1 MSVIQTDQGV
11 CMYEPELDKIA
22 GTLKET
28 QFPKKVAVE
37 ITAECNLRCS
47 MCHHPTMQR
56 PKGRIPF
63 QLWQKCADEIAD
75 RSPGTECWFS
85 FIGEPFV
92 EPQLLLKIL
101 DYGKT
106 VGLEK
111 LYINSNGMLLTHD
124 LADPILESGV
134 DLMVFGLDGFS
145 KEAYEQSRVGG
156 DRDIVYDNIEY
167 LLERRAVLGAGPEI
181 QVQFIEM
188 PHNAHETEDFS
199 RFWLD
204 RGATVKLRNM
214 LSWGGRFDTPL
225 EVRDEDRIACP
236 WAMTQLHIFWDGRIP
251 RCPGDT
257 EGDEGVGNAWEAS
270 LTELWDRLGIYRRKH
285 MEHRFDELP
294 ARCLECKDWM
304 VGAAKRIHPTDIQAR
319 QVPIMPATNH

>member
-1 MSVIQTDQGV
+1 MF
-11 CMYEPELDKIA
+11 EPELKRIA
-22 GTLKET
+22 GTLNET

-63 QLWQKCADEIAD
+63 QLWQKCADEIAEM
-75 RSPGTECWFS
+75 SPATECWFS
-85 FIGEPFV
+85 FIGEPLI
-92 EPQLLLKIL
+92 EPDLLVRIL
-101 DYGKT
+101 EYGKS
-106 VGLEK
+106 VGLQK
-111 LYINSNGMLLTHD
+111 LYVNSNGMMMTREV
-124 LADPILESGV
+124 ADKLLESGV

-156 DRDIVYDNIEY
+156 ERDVVYGNIEY
-167 LLERRAVLGAGPEI
+167 LLARREQLGKSFEI

-188 PHNAHETEDFS
+188 PHNAHETDDFS
-199 RFWLD
+199 RHWLE
-204 RGATVKLRNM
+204 RGAVVKLRNM
-214 LSWGGRFDTPL
+214 LSWGGRFETPL
-225 EVRDEDRIACP
+225 SVADEDRIACP
-236 WAMTQLHIFWDGRIP
+236 WAMTQLHVFWDGRIP

-270 LTELWDRLGIYRRKH
+270 LTELWSRLGTYRQKH

-304 VGAAKRIHPTDIQAR
+304 VGAAKRIRPADVSSKQL
-319 QVPIMPATNH
+319 PIIPAANH